1 MKRIHLVLVVVLVC
15 AGAILLWKNIPKA
28 QRFFSIYVPSE
39 QSQSNDAV
47 AQLSQSSVT
56 SQDPFFALTIPSLR
70 ARQYQ
75 SQLGELELV
84 GEYDSYFSYLTSYQ
98 SDGVR
103 VNALLTKPKGAMPE
117 GGWPAV
123 VFIHGYIPPAQYRTQ
138 ERYVAYV
145 NYLASRG
152 LVVFKIDLRGHGDSE
167 GEATGAYY
175 AAEYVIDAL
184 NARSALQAASF
195 VNPERI
201 GLWGHSMAGNV
212 VLRALVARPEIRAGV
227 IWGGAV
233 FSYADWQQYG
243 LNDNSYR
250 PPSTLSDRQRR
261 REALFAAH
269 GQFDASNAFW
279 QQVAP
284 TTYLADYTGAL
295 QLHHAADDQVVNV
308 GYSRDLSA
316 LAEQL
321 QLDFAYYEYATGGH
335 DIEGESFTAAMQRT
349 SEWFLEKL

>member
-1 MKRIHLVLVVVLVC
+1 MKIVRFVLFIV
-15 AGAILLWKNIPKA
+15 
-28 QRFFSIYVPSE
+28 
-39 QSQSNDAV
+39 AV
-47 AQLSQSSVT
+47 AAAAFVLWSNYLPALQSPPNLMVMQREVMVDGEKSSQPVIT
-56 SQDPFFALTIPSLR
+56 NQDPFFELTIPGLR
-70 ARQYQ
+70 VRQYQ
-75 SQLGELELV
+75 SQLGALELV
-84 GEYDSYFSYLTSYQ
+84 SEQTNYTSYLTSYQ
-98 SDGVR
+98 SDGFQ
-103 VNALLTKPKGAMPE
+103 VNGLLTKPKGEMPE

-123 VFIHGYIPPAQYRTQ
+123 VFIHGYIPPTQYRTQ

-152 LVVFKIDLRGHGDSE
+152 LVVFKIDLRGHGESE
-167 GEATGAYY
+167 GEANGAYY
-175 AAEYVIDAL
+175 SADYVIDAL
-184 NARSALQAASF
+184 NARAALQAVDF

-212 VLRALVARPEIRAGV
+212 VLRALVARPEIKAGV
-227 IWGGAV
+227 IWAGAV

-250 PPSTLSDRQRR
+250 PPSTISNRQRR

-284 TTYLADYTGAL
+284 TTYLAEYTGAL
-295 QLHHAADDQVVNV
+295 QLHHAVDDEVVNV

-316 LAEQL
+316 LAKQL
-321 QLDFAYYEYATGGH
+321 ELDFEYHEYPTGGH
-335 DIEGESFTAAMQRT
+335 DIEGTSFTRAMERT